1 MSRISVQRLKDARHP
16 EAMQKMRR
24 TIHREGTFRGP
35 DRLTVA
41 VGASILTIC
50 FFLPP
55 SVPWVVVHR
64 RRRVGKEAA
73 RFFPAHPVKRVGFI
87 FIRFLP
93 SLEAGRADFPNLE
106 PFEIH

>member
-1 MSRISVQRLKDARHP
+1 
-16 EAMQKMRR
+16 
-24 TIHREGTFRGP
+24 
-35 DRLTVA
+35 
-41 VGASILTIC
+41 
-50 FFLPP
+50 
-55 SVPWVVVHR
+55 
-64 RRRVGKEAA
+64 VGKEAA